1 MSEFD
6 QEPVRE
12 GIIAAALRV
21 IARQGVA
28 GASMRAVAREL
39 GRTTGTITHH
49 FRDRHD
55 LLVQVAEEIADRAV
69 ERVRSL
75 PHETPVQAL
84 RRKVAALVIEDGEGA
99 DEASSALHL
108 LTSALPDP
116 AARNR
121 QRRLRED
128 LREELHWT
136 LEALHVAG
144 EAPPTLDPDREADR
158 LLCLMEGLRLN
169 ALLDPLRF
177 TPNRQRAILLE
188 HLSRMG
194 ISA

>member
-1 MSEFD
+1 MRD
-6 QEPVRE
+6 
-12 GIIAAALRV
+12 GIVAAALSEISR
-21 IARQGVA
+21 RGVTA
-28 GASMRAVAREL
+28 ASLRAVARQM

-49 FRDRHD
+49 FRDRRD
-55 LLVQVAEEIADRAV
+55 LLVHVAETLFARTLL
-69 ERVRSL
+69 RVRSL
-75 PHETPVQAL
+75 PGETPVQAL
-84 RRKVAALVIEDGEGA
+84 RRQVSSLVIDDADDADESAAAVHLLAAALPE
-99 DEASSALHL
+99 
-108 LTSALPDP
+108 P

-121 QRRLRED
+121 QRRFRKELRDE
-128 LREELHWT
+128 LRWT

-144 EAPPTLDPDREADR
+144 EAPPTLEPNREADR

-194 ISA
+194 ITA